1 MSAKL
6 SPEWRLNQGF
16 DTQKESPFHLN
27 RGVPSKEVIDTK
39 VMGWGSGTK
48 VCVPSMEVSQRRGSS
63 NCTYC
68 CAWTTTNITNILKY
82 WLLIIFLHLK
92 HLHVCFVVPML
103 LSVVY
108 IGSIR
113 TFVTPGYTKNKT

>member
-39 VMGWGSGTK
+39 IMGGGGVLGPKFVFPQWRCPKGE
-48 VCVPSMEVSQRRGSS
+48 VPLTAHTVVLGRQQ
-63 NCTYC
+63 T
-68 CAWTTTNITNILKY
+68 
-82 WLLIIFLHLK
+82 LLY
-92 HLHVCFVVPML
+92 
-103 LSVVY
+103 S
-108 IGSIR
+108 
-113 TFVTPGYTKNKT
+113 